1 VVLGDLGRSPRMQYH
16 ARSLADAGASVDLLG
31 YVDTELVEALQTH
44 PCLNVHA
51 IRQTATGGLVR
62 RSQLLFVLRSMLRV
76 SQATIQ
82 LMWILLFG
90 LKRLDTI
97 LVQNPPSVPT
107 LLVAMVA
114 GRVRSAKFV
123 VDWHNLGYSMLA
135 LRLGQR
141 HPLVQLHRWFERTCG
156 VKADH
161 HLCVSAAM
169 QSQLSRQWGIADPV
183 LLYDRPAQGFEPT
196 PPDEAAE
203 LLGRLRKE
211 LELPE
216 EPKPLVWMV
225 CPTSWTADEDM
236 SLLLDVATRDY
247 GDSMP
252 DLAILITGKG
262 PLRTAFERE
271 LESLPPSRIHLRTLW
286 LAYREY
292 QRLLGAANLGIC
304 LHRSSS
310 KVDLPMKIV
319 DMFGAGLP
327 ACALNYGPCLEEL
340 VQHRVNG
347 LVFDGPAELNEQL
360 CELFGRFP
368 ADTRMLDQLRQG
380 VSRFREQS
388 WDHTW
393 QEKARTVLVST

>member
-1 VVLGDLGRSPRMQYH
+1 
-16 ARSLADAGASVDLLG
+16 
-31 YVDTELVEALQTH
+31 
-44 PCLNVHA
+44 
-51 IRQTATGGLVR
+51 
-62 RSQLLFVLRSMLRV
+62 
-76 SQATIQ
+76 
-82 LMWILLFG
+82 
-90 LKRLDTI
+90 
-97 LVQNPPSVPT
+97 
-107 LLVAMVA
+107 
-114 GRVRSAKFV
+114 
-123 VDWHNLGYSMLA
+123 
-135 LRLGQR
+135 
-141 HPLVQLHRWFERTCG
+141 
-156 VKADH
+156 
-161 HLCVSAAM
+161 M

-368 ADTRMLDQLRQG
+368 ADTRLLDQLRQG